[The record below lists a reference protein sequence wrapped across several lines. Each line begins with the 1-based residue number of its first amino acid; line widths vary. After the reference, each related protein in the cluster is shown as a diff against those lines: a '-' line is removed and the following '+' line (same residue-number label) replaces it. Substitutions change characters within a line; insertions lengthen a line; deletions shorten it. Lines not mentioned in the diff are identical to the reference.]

1 MAKGK
6 HRITREKADKLM
18 AGMKTRIS
26 DPGSPFKDFPEGFI
40 FDIEAVRKLVGHPE
54 AAHFIIR
61 FGWKEDEKA
70 IAPILCVADANK
82 KVLEQGGRRQT
93 SPNTRSLMM
102 DSPEEPARDEEE
114 EGGFLD
120 EGTRHP

>member
-1 MAKGK
+1 MAQGK
-6 HRITREKADKLM
+6 HRISKEKADKLL

-26 DPGSPFKDFPEGFI
+26 DSDSPFKDFPEGFI
-40 FDIEAVRKLVGHPE
+40 FDIEAVRKLVSHPE

-61 FGWKEDEKA
+61 FGWKEDEKV
-70 IAPILCVADANK
+70 IAPILCVADADK
-82 KVLEQGGRRQT
+82 EVLEQGGRRKA
-93 SPNTRSLMM
+93 SSNTRSLMM
-102 DSPEEPARDEEE
+102 DSPDEPGKDEE

>member
-1 MAKGK
+1 MAQGK
-6 HRITREKADKLM
+6 HRITKEKAEKLM

-26 DPGSPFKDFPEGFI
+26 DSDSPFNDFPEGFI

-61 FGWKEDEKA
+61 FGWKEDEKV

-82 KVLEQGGRRQT
+82 KVLEQGGQRRA
-93 SPNTRSLMM
+93 SSNTRSLVR
-102 DSPEEPARDEEE
+102 DSPGEPGTDEE

-120 EGTRHP
+120 EASKYP